1 MKRGEAK
8 GVAKAGSASTH
19 ERFDNVLENI
29 RHIAEEKGFVLNHEI
44 DSLVGEDF
52 SPEDI
57 VVLYDRLS
65 EEKIDFFD
73 SPEKAKLKLEAK
85 KRREEKDDQKAE
97 EDVKAVI
104 RYDDPVRMY
113 LREMGKVPLLD
124 REGEVEIAKRIE
136 AGQIMI
142 AKAVFSLDSPI
153 RELQRLARAVEK
165 GDMRLDEVVQVETG
179 GLAPSYTGKKERA
192 ARFRPVKKIALLRKE
207 IVELQKKLKLKKRD
221 SMKKLAVL
229 ALSLFLTTGILG
241 GFHHFLDLLAR
252 DSAPL

>member
-1 MKRGEAK
+1 MKRGVAK
-8 GVAKAGSASTH
+8 SAVKAGSASVH
-19 ERFDNVLENI
+19 ERFDSVLENI
-29 RHIAEEKGFVLNHEI
+29 RHIAEDKGFVLNHEI
-44 DSLVGEDF
+44 DTLVGEDF

-73 SPEKAKLKLEAK
+73 TPEKAKLKLEAK

-124 REGEVEIAKRIE
+124 REGEVVIAKRIE
-136 AGQIMI
+136 AGQILI

-153 RELQRLARAVEK
+153 RELQRLARLVEK

-179 GLAPSYTGKKERA
+179 GLAPSVIGKKERQ
-192 ARFRPVKKIALLRKE
+192 ARFRPV
-207 IVELQKKLKLKKRD
+207 
-221 SMKKLAVL
+221 
-229 ALSLFLTTGILG
+229 
-241 GFHHFLDLLAR
+241 
-252 DSAPL
+252 